1 METKNNEQI
10 LNNFL
15 EYAKKD
21 TEYLTIKTYTNS
33 VIVYFDRSILTDVFK
48 KLIDLDLNFFT
59 YRSIYIDAEKNQPCI
74 CLFIYKT
81 KEYVFN

>member
-1 METKNNEQI
+1 MKTENNEQI

-21 TEYLTIKTYTNS
+21 PEYLAIKTYTNS

-48 KLIDLDLNFFT
+48 KLIDLELNFFT
-59 YRSIYIDAEKNQPCI
+59 YRSIYIDHLINQPCI